1 MMFEDDSVMITLVVF
16 EFFLSKTVFEGK
28 YGSSQSPK
36 SISISMEHFLLKQHD
51 SCDWVLD
58 LDIVPPS
65 AIFSF
70 RPWQLSSSAAIFLHN
85 DDTMKKSNVWKI
97 IMILIKTAGNFQS
110 NKHSACVTADD
121 LQHTRH
127 KYESNNFTFS
137 RGVRKILLD
146 VKKRDDGWYRNLP
159 RMRRG
164 FEFHWQCKRF

>member
-1 MMFEDDSVMITLVVF
+1 MILWWSLL
-16 EFFLSKTVFEGK
+16 LSSNSFC
-28 YGSSQSPK
+28 PK
-36 SISISMEHFLLKQHD
+36 QYLKENMAALSLLNQFPFPWSIFCSKQHD

-70 RPWQLSSSAAIFLHN
+70 RHWQLSSSAAIFLHN